1 MPVRGLNAFT
11 RDLRA
16 FGIGIEE
23 EVNAVKR
30 KAALRVLTGVTLAT
44 PVDSGR
50 ARGNWTVSIGAPDG
64 SVAETTDKS
73 GGATIA
79 KGSAVISR
87 ALPRDTIFIANS
99 LPYIVSLND
108 GSSRQA
114 PAKFVERAVQAA
126 VESIRR

>member
-11 RDLRA
+11 RDLA
-16 FGIGIEE
+16 DFGAGIEE

-44 PVDSGR
+44 PVDTGR
-50 ARGNWTVSIGAPDG
+50 ARGNWTVSLGTPD
-64 SVAETTDKS
+64 SSLSEATDKS

-87 ALPRDTIFIANS
+87 ALPGDMIFIANS
-99 LPYIVSLND
+99 LPYIVRLND